1 MRRVAAVLLSDAVPD
16 AACPPG
22 VPRHDFV
29 RAMAEDVV
37 DVVASLADVDV
48 AIAGTPDRLAD
59 ARAIRWPGA
68 ALIELAAGEGA
79 VAALRALAEL
89 DYDVGAIVAAD
100 APDIPGLVLAKPVS
114 ALSSALVAMCPA
126 DGGGLAVLAARLPV
140 PSWLVE
146 AGVDLDTPDA
156 VERLQVAAPRRR
168 DARAVLPWHR
178 LRAPTDV
185 ARLDP
190 GLEGWE
196 ATRSLLS
203 GGNR

>member
-1 MRRVAAVLLSDAVPD
+1 MRRAAAVLLSDVVPD
-16 AACPPG
+16 AASPPG

-48 AIAGTPDRLAD
+48 AVASTPDRLAD
-59 ARAIRWPGA
+59 AQAIRWPGA

-79 VAALRALAEL
+79 IAALQALAGL
-89 DYDVGAIVAAD
+89 GYDVGAVVAAD
-100 APDIPGLVLAKPVS
+100 APDIPGLVLAKPFS
-114 ALSSALVAMCPA
+114 ALSSALVAMSPA
-126 DGGGLAVLAARLPV
+126 DGGGLAALAARLPV
-140 PSWLVE
+140 PDWLAEV
-146 AGVDLDTPDA
+146 GVDLDTADA

-168 DARAVLPWHR
+168 DARAVMPWHR

-190 GLEGWE
+190 GLEGWD
-196 ATRSLLS
+196 ATRALLS
-203 GGNR
+203 GTA